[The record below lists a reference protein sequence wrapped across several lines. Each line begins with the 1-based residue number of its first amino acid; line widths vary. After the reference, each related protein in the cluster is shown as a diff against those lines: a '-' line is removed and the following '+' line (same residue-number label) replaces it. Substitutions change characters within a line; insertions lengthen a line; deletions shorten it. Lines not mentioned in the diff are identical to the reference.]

1 MVDPIRQRIKDNK
14 RFELSE
20 RIKSANNHDNPKICA
35 VSECGKLAEVNHYY
49 YYVTRMPNE
58 NDNLCK
64 YHSTTSHKNNI
75 ILETG
80 LDKIIVAEIT
90 PIWDGAF
97 SD

>member
-1 MVDPIRQRIKDNK
+1 
-14 RFELSE
+14 
-20 RIKSANNHDNPKICA
+20 
-35 VSECGKLAEVNHYY
+35 
-49 YYVTRMPNE
+49 MPNE